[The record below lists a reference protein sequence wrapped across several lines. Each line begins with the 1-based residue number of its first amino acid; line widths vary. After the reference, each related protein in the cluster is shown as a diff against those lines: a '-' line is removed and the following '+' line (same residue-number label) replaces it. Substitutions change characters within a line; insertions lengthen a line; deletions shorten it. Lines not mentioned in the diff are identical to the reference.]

1 MFSRSGNS
9 LVRYAYL
16 SVAAALST
24 MAIKAVAYSVTN
36 SVGLLSDALES
47 IVNLTAALVAVRVL
61 KEIAKPP
68 DKEHAYGHGKAE
80 YFSSLFEGILIG
92 IAAISIVYTAIQ
104 RLLNPEEI
112 QQISLGLTLA
122 LVASVLNL
130 YVARL
135 LMRRGREHNSIT
147 LEADGEHLMSDVWTS
162 LGVLAGV
169 GAVSITGWQLLDPVI
184 AMIVASKIGWTSFR
198 LTQRSIQGLMDAS
211 LPESQIEEIGKILD
225 RYRNQEIRFHALR
238 TRQAGAHSFISLHV
252 ITPGSWS
259 IRQGHDLLESI
270 EKEIQKAIPLASVF
284 THLEPLEDPRSWD
297 DTNLQSG

>member
-1 MFSRSGNS
+1 
-9 LVRYAYL
+9 
-16 SVAAALST
+16 

-104 RLLNPEEI
+104 RMLNPEEI

-122 LVASVLNL
+122 LVASVFNL

-184 AMIVASKIGWTSFR
+184 AMIVASKIGWTSIR

-211 LPESQIEEIGKILD
+211 LPESQIEEISKILD

-238 TRQAGAHSFISLHV
+238 TRQAGAHSFISMHV
-252 ITPGSWS
+252 ITPGNWS

-270 EKEIQKAIPLASVF
+270 EKEIQKVIPLASVF

>member
-1 MFSRSGNS
+1 
-9 LVRYAYL
+9 
-16 SVAAALST
+16 
-24 MAIKAVAYSVTN
+24 MAIKAVAFSATN

-68 DKEHAYGHGKAE
+68 DREHAYGHGKAE

-92 IAAISIVYTAIQ
+92 LAAISIVYAAIQ

-162 LGVLAGV
+162 LGVLTGV
-169 GAVSITGWQLLDPVI
+169 GAVSITGWQLLDPII
-184 AMIVASKIGWTSFR
+184 AIIVASKIGWTGIR

-211 LPESQIEEIGKILD
+211 LPESQIDEISKILD
-225 RYRNQEIRFHALR
+225 RYRNQDIRFHALR
-238 TRQAGAHSFISLHV
+238 TRQAGAHSFISMHV
-252 ITPGSWS
+252 ITPGNWS

-270 EKEIQKAIPLASVF
+270 EREIQKVIPLASVF

-297 DTNLQSG
+297 DTKLQSG